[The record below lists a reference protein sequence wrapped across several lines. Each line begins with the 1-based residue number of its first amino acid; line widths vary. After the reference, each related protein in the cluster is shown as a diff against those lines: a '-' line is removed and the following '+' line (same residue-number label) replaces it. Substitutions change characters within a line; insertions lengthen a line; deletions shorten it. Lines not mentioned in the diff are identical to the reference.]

1 MHRTDN
7 GGGTERPCDVDDGPD
22 KVSGALPHGGIWVG
36 EREFFNDP
44 AAAGAHS
51 RNGKMMLHHDGAHG
65 GDIERGGVRR
75 ENLHCIKSESSSL
88 RARVVHAVPIDKR
101 TSPGLRNEREC
112 DGGAHRGS
120 VLDSV
125 ATVTK
130 KKIIMTKK
138 PVLPLTATRPRPA
151 DGPAE
156 KTADRQARTDRDVR
170 HASGC
175 PPSPSLT
182 RDA

>member
-51 RNGKMMLHHDGAHG
+51 RNGKMMFHHDGAHG
-65 GDIERGGVRR
+65 GDIERDGVRR
-75 ENLHCIKSESSSL
+75 EDLHCIESEGSGL

-101 TSPGLRNEREC
+101 ASPGLRHEREC
-112 DGGAHRGS
+112 NGGAHRGS

-125 ATVTK
+125 ATVTRK
-130 KKIIMTKK
+130 NHYDKKISAAGDSHSSSARAW
-138 PVLPLTATRPRPA
+138 PSR
-151 DGPAE
+151 

-175 PPSPSLT
+175 PPSPSLP